1 MVRTIHHSKAGTVEY
16 VPIARL
22 CIPLED
28 PEAYGNLGMQGYDE
42 DYRSGGEFTELW
54 GAEAWMRWALA
65 NIEHAQ
71 SVEIDRVEWTEDVF
85 SDDEY
90 GTARQL
96 EGIAGSVGGP
106 VHTELLP
113 GCGHTPH
120 RDRPDAV
127 LARLETFLRPLLF

>member
-90 GTARQL
+90 GTVYDACSMSIWRWL
-96 EGIAGSVGGP
+96 WLVGDDGP
-106 VHTELLP
+106 VLDEEYDP
-113 GCGHTPH
+113 
-120 RDRPDAV
+120 RM
-127 LARLETFLRPLLF
+127 